1 MTTVATFNLVEASV
15 GFDGA
20 NTTKTQAEVTESIAM
35 THGRAHS
42 VVCFVDED
50 AACIRKAVAF
60 TGSGLAA
67 KFVRDAGVKVA
78 RDLWDDDKYYAVF
91 AG

>member
-1 MTTVATFNLVEASV
+1 
-15 GFDGA
+15 
-20 NTTKTQAEVTESIAM
+20 
-35 THGRAHS
+35 
-42 VVCFVDED
+42 VDED